1 MQDQP
6 LIVPA
11 DDPLRLGEDLGDGG
25 QRTKIGTD
33 VMDNSIV
40 EAKKRQVQLI
50 DNQVLVIAGI
60 DDQRSR
66 LGVSR
71 DIEA

>member
-1 MQDQP
+1 
-6 LIVPA
+6 
-11 DDPLRLGEDLGDGG
+11 
-25 QRTKIGTD
+25 
-33 VMDNSIV
+33 MDKSIV
-40 EAKKRQVQLI
+40 EAKKCQVQLI

-71 DIEA
+71 DVET